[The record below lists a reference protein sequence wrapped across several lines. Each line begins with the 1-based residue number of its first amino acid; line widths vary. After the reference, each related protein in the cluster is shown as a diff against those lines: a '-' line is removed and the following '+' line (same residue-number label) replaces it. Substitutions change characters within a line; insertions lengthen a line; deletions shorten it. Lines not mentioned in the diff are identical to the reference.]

1 MNKQKQ
7 IIDDRLEAWL
17 AAAPKPA
24 ASPEFCTRVMRAIEA
39 RPLPWRVRLYR
50 FLFVPHTLNWNIA
63 GAGGAAFVLVVGLGL
78 GLTVLDR
85 ADGPL
90 STTAMAPTAAAKVT
104 VRFEV
109 NLPQAQQ
116 VQLAGDFTQW
126 QARVVLRRQPNGIW
140 VAEVPLPPGEHEYM
154 FVVDGNR
161 WLADPRAA
169 RYRDDG
175 FGSRNAVVAVP
186 SA

>member
-17 AAAPKPA
+17 TAAPKPA

-78 GLTVLDR
+78 GLAVLDR
-85 ADGPL
+85 PFCSQEGKGWGGTYGGLDL
-90 STTAMAPTAAAKVT
+90 
-104 VRFEV
+104 R
-109 NLPQAQQ
+109 
-116 VQLAGDFTQW
+116 TQ
-126 QARVVLRRQPNGIW
+126 
-140 VAEVPLPPGEHEYM
+140 
-154 FVVDGNR
+154 
-161 WLADPRAA
+161 
-169 RYRDDG
+169 
-175 FGSRNAVVAVP
+175 
-186 SA
+186 